1 MSTPLSCAALPGVT
15 IHNTTAQTAWRA
27 FQPEASG
34 AIRAVRIDRRH
45 HNAVMPCDLPG
56 ALQGKF
62 LIAPA
67 DTVGLFHRDQ
77 HFAGGKEHHGRLEG
91 HIKRFDVLGDGR
103 IDTGALAGF
112 RLQKLCKDMAGK
124 ASLCRAAQ
132 LSAGNALHQA

>member
-1 MSTPLSCAALPGVT
+1 MGFQRLVDVHAPFLCALPGVT

-62 LIAPA
+62 LITPA
-67 DTVGLFHRDQ
+67 NTVRLFHRDQ
-77 HFAGGKEHHGRLEG
+77 HFAGGKKG
-91 HIKRFDVLGDGR
+91 ISNASMF
-103 IDTGALAGF
+103 LAM
-112 RLQKLCKDMAGK
+112 DA
-124 ASLCRAAQ
+124 
-132 LSAGNALHQA
+132 